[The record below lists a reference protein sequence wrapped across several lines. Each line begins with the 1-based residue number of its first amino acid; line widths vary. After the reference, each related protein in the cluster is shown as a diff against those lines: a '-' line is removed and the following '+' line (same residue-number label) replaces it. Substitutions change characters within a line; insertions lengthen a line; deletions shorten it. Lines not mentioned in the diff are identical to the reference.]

1 MKLHEVKTKELP
13 VLDDEFAK
21 DVSEYDTLAEL
32 RESIVKNKQEQA
44 DKQDDLAVENA
55 LVDQVVA
62 GMTADVPA
70 AMIETQVDN
79 MVHDFEYRLE
89 QQGLKLDMYLQYTG
103 STMEKFRESFN
114 EQAEKQV
121 KVRLALEKVTELENI
136 TASEEDLENEIKRIA
151 DAYKMEVEKVRG
163 LVPVED
169 VKKDLAVNK
178 AIDFIKTNAKVT
190 EKKASK
196 EDEAK
201 DKED

>member
-1 MKLHEVKTKELP
+1 
-13 VLDDEFAK
+13 
-21 DVSEYDTLAEL
+21 
-32 RESIVKNKQEQA
+32 
-44 DKQDDLAVENA
+44 
-55 LVDQVVA
+55 
-62 GMTADVPA
+62 
-70 AMIETQVDN
+70 
-79 MVHDFEYRLE
+79 
-89 QQGLKLDMYLQYTG
+89 LKLDMYLQYTG

>member
-1 MKLHEVKTKELP
+1 